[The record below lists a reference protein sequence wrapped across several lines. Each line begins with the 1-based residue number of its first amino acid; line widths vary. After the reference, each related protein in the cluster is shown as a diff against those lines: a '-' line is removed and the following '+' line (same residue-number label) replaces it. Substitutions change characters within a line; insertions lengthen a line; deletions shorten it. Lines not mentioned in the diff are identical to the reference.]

1 MSRGGVGFED
11 DGLSQG
17 SAESMRVWGATLV
30 CHSAQVG
37 FTRSCHVYN
46 AMQEEALGAL
56 GMAALQRRGLLIVAR
71 KSKSSVVLWRDQSEV

>member
-1 MSRGGVGFED
+1 MTR
-11 DGLSQG
+11 LSQG
-17 SAESMRVWGATLV
+17 SAESMHVWGATLV

-56 GMAALQRRGLLIVAR
+56 GPYGMAALQRHGLLTVAR
-71 KSKSSVVLWRDQSEV
+71 KSKSSVLLRRDQLEA